1 MNKVYVGHD
10 GDIGEGVTMAS
21 PVTLSGH
28 VTVGDR
34 ASLGLGA
41 TVRQR
46 RVIGAGVMLAWAWWS
61 PGTSPP
67 TPRPSASS

>member
-1 MNKVYVGHD
+1 MNKVYVG
-10 GDIGEGVTMAS
+10 DIGDGVTMAS
-21 PVTLSGH
+21 TVTLSGH

-46 RVIGAGVMLAWAWWS
+46 RVIGAGVMLAWAW
-61 PGTSPP
+61 
-67 TPRPSASS
+67 